1 MSLRIKKKNVIFEQ
15 RVKSQMPVPKE
26 VKQLYN
32 LFKKNGFKLYIVGG
46 AVRDTLLD
54 KPIKDYDLATDAP
67 PTKVEDMLKQ
77 AKIRTVGT
85 GAAFGVINAYIGDEE
100 YEIATFREDNLVLIC
115 LMLVC

>member
-46 AVRDTLLD
+46 AVR
-54 KPIKDYDLATDAP
+54 
-67 PTKVEDMLKQ
+67 E
-77 AKIRTVGT
+77 KIGRAHV
-85 GAAFGVINAYIGDEE
+85 
-100 YEIATFREDNLVLIC
+100 
-115 LMLVC
+115 